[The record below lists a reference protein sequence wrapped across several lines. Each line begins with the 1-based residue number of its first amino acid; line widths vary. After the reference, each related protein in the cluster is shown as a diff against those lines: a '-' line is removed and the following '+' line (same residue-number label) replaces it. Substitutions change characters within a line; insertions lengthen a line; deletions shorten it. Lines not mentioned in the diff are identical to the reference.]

1 MTAPQGS
8 HRAAS
13 ILPQGK
19 RVFDGCPVSK
29 AHYRETNMTP
39 RKRTPAVARLSV
51 WSAIILGVL
60 LTGGMTAQ
68 TTPPSA
74 VGGLQELSF
83 EELAGITVTTVSKRE
98 ERYFNAAAAVHVI
111 TGEDIRRS
119 GALMLPDALRLA
131 PGVEVGAINSRSY
144 AVAMRGFNGT
154 ASNKLLPLID
164 GRSLYSQRFAS
175 TIWDIRDLPLEEV
188 EQIEVIGGPGGTAWG
203 ANAVNGVINIITKSA
218 RDTQGDR
225 LAAVAGT
232 FESGQVYARRGF
244 SVGSDAWARVYVKA
258 FSRDDSEPLNI
269 ADNNDAWSQVRAGFR
284 YDRGEGGQAV
294 TMMTGDVFYS
304 AADQLVAGLA
314 DQAHSSG
321 GHFLAR
327 RRQQIGELN
336 LQLQGYV
343 DVIRRDSGG
352 NLSEADVLELES
364 LVSGSFGPGYEW
376 SAGLNYRRSRLTDS
390 VNPTTGVV
398 SQFTPEKRWFTQG
411 GLFFEAARRPP
422 AGKFDFSVGTKAEYN
437 EFTQWEFLPSV
448 RATWK
453 PRSDITFWSAW
464 SRAAR
469 IPSRFE
475 NDQVLVVSVPGFQ
488 SRTLPSPALEAEVL
502 SAMELGWRW
511 QAQRGF
517 YLDATVFHHRYSR
530 LVTTRSTAVG
540 PTSIEQDLENGGF
553 GTSRGAEIQAVW
565 RIFPWWQWQAAYTYL
580 DLDLEVSATSSDSS
594 LGDIANLS
602 PRQQFSVRSSW
613 NLDASWEIDAWF
625 RAVGKLNQTGRV
637 IPAYETLDLRIGR
650 QFGRGWEVSVV
661 GQNLLEPSH
670 PEFRFFTV
678 RAAVARGFYLRVE
691 RRR

>member
-1 MTAPQGS
+1 MTG
-8 HRAAS
+8 
-13 ILPQGK
+13 
-19 RVFDGCPVSK
+19 
-29 AHYRETNMTP
+29 
-39 RKRTPAVARLSV
+39 
-51 WSAIILGVL
+51 
-60 LTGGMTAQ
+60 Q
-68 TTPPSA
+68 TTPPGA

-83 EELAGITVTTVSKRE
+83 DELAGITVTTVSKRK

-154 ASNKLLPLID
+154 ASTKLLPLID

-175 TIWDIRDLPLEEV
+175 TIWDIRDLPLEDV

-232 FESGQVYARRGF
+232 FESGQVFARRGF
-244 SVGSDAWARVYVKA
+244 TVGTDAWARVYVKA
-258 FSRDDSEPLNI
+258 FSRDDSEPLNL

-284 YDRGEGGQAV
+284 YDREDDRQAV
-294 TMMTGDVFYS
+294 TMLTGDVFYS
-304 AADQLVAGLA
+304 AANQLVAGQA

-327 RRQQIGELN
+327 RRQQIGEMN
-336 LQLQGYV
+336 LQLQGYL

-352 NLSEADVLELES
+352 NRSEAEVLELDS
-364 LVSGSFGPGYEW
+364 LLSGSLATGYEW
-376 SAGLNYRRSRLTDS
+376 SAGLNYRLSRLSDS
-390 VNPTTGVV
+390 VNPTTGFV
-398 SQFTPEKRWFTQG
+398 SQFTPEQRLFNQG
-411 GLFFEAARRPP
+411 GLFIEAAHRPP
-422 AGKFDFSVGTKAEYN
+422 AGKFEFSIGTKAEYN

-453 PRSDITFWSAW
+453 PRSDTTFWSAW

-511 QAQRGF
+511 QAPRGF
-517 YLDATVFHHRYSR
+517 YLDATVFHHRYTR
-530 LVTTRSTAVG
+530 LVTTRSMAVG
-540 PTSIEQDLENGGF
+540 PTAIDQDLDNEGF

-565 RIFPWWQWQAAYTYL
+565 RMLPWWQWQVAYTYL
-580 DLDLEVSATSSDSS
+580 DLDVEVSDTSPDTS
-594 LGDIANLS
+594 LLAIADLS
-602 PRQQFSVRSSW
+602 PRHQVSLRSSW

-625 RAVGKLNQTGRV
+625 RSVGKLNQTGRV

-650 QFGRGWEVSVV
+650 QVGRGWEVSVV

-670 PEFRFFTV
+670 AEFRFFTV
-678 RAAVARGFYLRVE
+678 RAAVARGFYLRVD